1 MGDQGMSLR
10 QWKGVFAAVAMTA
23 GIIVLAAPSGYCQ
36 KSSIHVDPSNGH
48 IELKAVTSADL
59 KQAINYAAQNGDL
72 NVKDAKELIDKITD
86 IETLMDQF
94 DFIRDQEKR
103 MVGSIGSFH

>member
-1 MGDQGMSLR
+1 MSIR
-10 QWKGVFAAVAMTA
+10 QWKGALSAIAMSA
-23 GIIVLAAPSGYCQ
+23 GIMILAAPSGLCQ
-36 KSSIHVDPSNGH
+36 RSSIHVDPSNGH

-72 NVKDAKELIDKITD
+72 NVKDAKELIFKITD

-103 MVGSIGSFH
+103 MVGSIGTF